1 MLETLALASTI
12 SKAAGV
18 LSLELDTHG
27 MGLMG
32 FYAPFGR
39 VFSQP
44 PPNVTNLESNLVSKN
59 ECRYDD
65 LSDTQFHPTESPIQ
79 SKALVLQSVLQS
91 LPFRTL
97 VDSYIKKCQKRRLEK
112 SKFSSKKHPKS
123 WCVHMGHN
131 SPWFVVMMKT
141 PFMGIPINQSV

>member
-27 MGLMG
+27 MVGCRG
-32 FYAPFGR
+32 S
-39 VFSQP
+39 VP
-44 PPNVTNLESNLVSKN
+44 PLEGCFRSLPPIVTNLESNLVSKN
-59 ECRYDD
+59 ECRCDD

-79 SKALVLQSVLQS
+79 SKAHVLQS

-97 VDSYIKKCQKRRLEK
+97 VDSYIKKCQKQRLSIQVQQQKNTK
-112 SKFSSKKHPKS
+112 SHSVSYGS
-123 WCVHMGHN
+123 Y
-131 SPWFVVMMKT
+131 SPWFVGMMKT